1 VCRSKYP
8 CRRCPGVEPQRTASG
23 RLEIDGCGVSS
34 NRDKRQNAYR
44 DNGTEK
50 LVCTFQFASPF
61 DHWFASGKEI
71 HHWCS
76 TGKVLIKFP
85 PRCCTGQTTTT
96 RSPASPSW
104 LLSAPVVRLNGMP
117 VCVSK
122 IEATPQPP
130 TRWLPIRLRLF
141 RNSSFGPKGSL

>member
-1 VCRSKYP
+1 MHHYSADFRVMAKSSATGPVSPLTSTWYLNAWCQYRVCRSKYP

-50 LVCTFQFASPF
+50 PVCTFQFASPF

-96 RSPASPSW
+96 R
-104 LLSAPVVRLNGMP
+104 
-117 VCVSK
+117 C
-122 IEATPQPP
+122 
-130 TRWLPIRLRLF
+130 TRWE
-141 RNSSFGPKGSL
+141 FGYFHQSQVK